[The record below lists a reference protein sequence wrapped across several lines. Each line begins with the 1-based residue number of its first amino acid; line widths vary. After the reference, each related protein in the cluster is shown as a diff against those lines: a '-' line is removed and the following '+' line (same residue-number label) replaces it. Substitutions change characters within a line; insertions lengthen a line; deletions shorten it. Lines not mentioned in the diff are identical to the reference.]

1 MYDLVRC
8 RSPAR
13 CRRRTVPSSRY
24 VSKRKINKPPLLIRW
39 HDQVAPCNAWKGHA
53 DLVDS
58 RRWVHGLAL
67 MTMPAAAATRHTPL
81 QVRPPRRP
89 PTMAPRDGRKRTS
102 CPGRHR
108 SGAADWSP
116 ARRCRGGTVRAAP
129 SASVRCRRATRAPWR
144 TAVPGPTMPGPES
157 DLAFGQSG
165 LIRCTA
171 GACALRLRRWRAA
184 TLALHQWLRCRS
196 VYLSRLA
203 ERMKLEL
210 FAPNFA
216 GCSGSGTRSD
226 LYLYRIP
233 SKECTANPSAAWAP
247 TPPVPCA

>member
-1 MYDLVRC
+1 MPILWPSGPRC
-8 RSPAR
+8 APDDAAGSCRDTAHAPGTPPSPR
-13 CRRRTVPSSRY
+13 
-24 VSKRKINKPPLLIRW
+24 
-39 HDQVAPCNAWKGHA
+39 
-53 DLVDS
+53 
-58 RRWVHGLAL
+58 
-67 MTMPAAAATRHTPL
+67 
-81 QVRPPRRP
+81 

-102 CPGRHR
+102 P
-108 SGAADWSP
+108 
-116 ARRCRGGTVRAAP
+116 RGGIGAERQTAGRRFAAVAGEQYVPRP

-216 GCSGSGTRSD
+216 GCSGSATRSD

-233 SKECTANPSAAWAP
+233 SKECTANPSATWAP
-247 TPPVPCA
+247 TPPLPVCLGL

>member
-13 CRRRTVPSSRY
+13 CRRRTVPSSRS

-116 ARRCRGGTVRAAP
+116 ARRCRGGTVPPHQHQWLSAQSPTRTP
-129 SASVRCRRATRAPWR
+129 SRS
-144 TAVPGPTMPGPES
+144 AVPGPTMPVSVGGE
-157 DLAFGQSG
+157 
-165 LIRCTA
+165 
-171 GACALRLRRWRAA
+171 RRWCRA
-184 TLALHQWLRCRS
+184 
-196 VYLSRLA
+196 VFLSRLA
-203 ERMKLEL
+203 EDVGGYVVVFLLQMNQVLIVGQVCLQLIIAVRQH
-210 FAPNFA
+210 
-216 GCSGSGTRSD
+216 
-226 LYLYRIP
+226 
-233 SKECTANPSAAWAP
+233 
-247 TPPVPCA
+247 